1 MYRQKKI
8 NGKNEKGKE
17 DESQEK
23 GDRGETKHGE
33 GLE

>member
-17 DESQEK
+17 AESQER
-23 GDRGETKHGE
+23 GDRREVKHGE
-33 GLE
+33 GL